1 MSVSDLLSQDE
12 IDALLHGVDSGAV
25 NTEPEPLPGEA
36 RQYDLSSQDRII
48 RGRMPTLEM
57 VNERFARLWRIGLFN
72 LIRRSADLSVRGI
85 DLVKF
90 NEYMHSLYV
99 PTNLNLIRF
108 KPLRGTGLI
117 VFEPTLVFTVV
128 DNFFGG
134 DGRFHTRIEGR
145 EFTATEM
152 RVIQLMLKQTFA
164 DLKEAWAPVMDVDFE
179 YINSEINPHFANIVT
194 PREYVVVCR
203 FHVELEGGGGEIH
216 ITLPYSMLEPIREL
230 LDAGIQS
237 DRNDR
242 DDSWNVMLRE
252 QLDTAE
258 VTLSSVLASKRMSL
272 RQLTGLKIGDILPID
287 LPAQVPLCVEEIP
300 LFTGEFGVFQR
311 QQRRQDHRRTPA
323 RRASPTRRSLPGL
336 QQMINSDIL
345 DAAPATFESLHA
357 ERDQDATDLNLDVI
371 LDVPVTCRWK
381 SAARAFRSATCC
393 SSIRAR
399 WWNWNVVP
407 ASRWTC
413 TSTAP

>member
-1 MSVSDLLSQDE
+1 MSNDLLSQDE

-25 NTEPEPLPGEA
+25 DTEPTPDPGVA
-36 RQYDLSSQDRII
+36 RSYDFASQDRII

-57 VNERFARLWRIGLFN
+57 VNERFVRLWRIGLFN

-85 DLVKF
+85 ELIKF
-90 NEYMHSLYV
+90 GDYMRQLYV
-99 PTNLNLIRF
+99 PTNLNLIKF

-117 VFEPTLVFTVV
+117 VFEPKLVFTVV

-134 DGRFHTRIEGR
+134 DGRYPTRIEGR

-164 DLKEAWAPVMDVDFE
+164 DLSEAWAPVLDVDCE

-194 PREYVVVCR
+194 PREYVVVSR

-242 DDSWNVMLRE
+242 DESWNLSMRE
-252 QLDTAE
+252 QLLSAE
-258 VTLSSVLASKRMSL
+258 VTLSSILARREIDL
-272 RQLTGLKIGDILPID
+272 RRLTRLKVGDVLPID
-287 LPAQVPLCVEEIP
+287 LPDEVPVCVEGIP
-300 LFTGEFGVFQR
+300 VFSAKFG
-311 QQRRQDHRRTPA
+311 TA
-323 RRASPTRRSLPGL
+323 NGS
-336 QQMINSDIL
+336 
-345 DAAPATFESLHA
+345 
-357 ERDQDATDLNLDVI
+357 
-371 LDVPVTCRWK
+371 
-381 SAARAFRSATCC
+381 
-393 SSIRAR
+393 
-399 WWNWNVVP
+399 NVVKITDNRP
-407 ASRWTC
+407 PGTPVPRRPDTQDSNA
-413 TSTAP
+413 